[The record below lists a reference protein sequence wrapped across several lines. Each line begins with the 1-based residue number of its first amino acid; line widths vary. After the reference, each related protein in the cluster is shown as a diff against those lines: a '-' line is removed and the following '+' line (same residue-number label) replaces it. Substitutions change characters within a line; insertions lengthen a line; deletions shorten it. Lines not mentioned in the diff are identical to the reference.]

1 MIAYIPARLGSKRI
15 KQKNIKKLNGKPLIA
30 HVIENLKKLKFIEKI
45 CVSTESNKIKKIVT
59 KYNVITLKLRK
70 KKLADDKTNFID
82 LIKKDLGRFINKN
95 SKNKDVLFVLP
106 TAVLINTQIYNKAYA
121 QYRKKK
127 T

>member
-70 KKLADDKTNFID
+70 KN
-82 LIKKDLGRFINKN
+82 
-95 SKNKDVLFVLP
+95 
-106 TAVLINTQIYNKAYA
+106 
-121 QYRKKK
+121 
-127 T
+127 